1 MFDLFGSLSSTMG
14 VDLGTAN
21 TLIYTKENGII
32 VREPSLV
39 ARHKKRAGYWL
50 LAAKPNRWKA
60 GHRIFLK
67 PSIPCVMGSLLISM

>member
-39 ARHKKRAGYWL
+39 ARHKKNGQDTGCWQRSQTDGR
-50 LAAKPNRWKA
+50 PDT
-60 GHRIFLK
+60 GF
-67 PSIPCVMGSLLISM
+67 S

>member
-1 MFDLFGSLSSTMG
+1 MG

-39 ARHKKRAGYWL
+39 ARHKKNGQDTGCWQRSQTDGR
-50 LAAKPNRWKA
+50 PDT
-60 GHRIFLK
+60 GF
-67 PSIPCVMGSLLISM
+67 S